1 MTNLI
6 KRLFFNLILIS
17 LVSSNILWAQ
27 EVDSPFYPD
36 LQFSGNILV
45 AGNELS
51 EGETVVLRSVS
62 AVKKEGGKCAV
73 VIEYEIYNK
82 GAISIN
88 QRFFSAIEVNG
99 PADTSRLVNG
109 IGPNEKK
116 NITTAIWL
124 NPNETTDIRIV
135 LDNFNNVKEVSEDN
149 NTKDFKILLKGN
161 CETDEELNI
170 IEENNKKGLFKKF
183 EYRK

>member
-1 MTNLI
+1 MTSLI
-6 KRLFFNLILIS
+6 KQLLFLFILS
-17 LVSSNILWAQ
+17 FLLSTPFLHA
-27 EVDSPFYPD
+27 EEADSPFYPD

-45 AGNELS
+45 AGNEVS
-51 EGETVVLRSVS
+51 EGETVILRSVS
-62 AVKKEGGKCAV
+62 AIKKESGKCAV
-73 VIEYEIYNK
+73 AIEYEIYNK

-88 QRFFSAIEVNG
+88 QRFFSAVEVNG

-124 NPNETTDIRIV
+124 NPNETTDIRIL

-149 NTKDFKILLKGN
+149 NIKDFKILLKG
-161 CETDEELNI
+161 
-170 IEENNKKGLFKKF
+170 LFKRF